1 MGNHLQ
7 TDTRDRGVR
16 ISGYLAVQLLDA
28 LELSVSVG
36 NNSWPK
42 FANRLQGLGLLI
54 GIETRMKR
62 VKLIVSEDL
71 ETVQRLLAGRA
82 SKAKLP
88 KFVMAG
94 IGIPVLAVLGFMPLA
109 HEANAPRPVTISQ
122 KVIEPCSAH
131 AISSWIQGAGE
142 SDEIKVLST
151 SVLGGV
157 TVGTIECKGSRYSYT
172 LGSEEPKR
180 VLKLQKLDS

>member
-1 MGNHLQ
+1 MGNHSQ
-7 TDTRDRGVR
+7 ADMRIRGVR
-16 ISGYLAVQLLDA
+16 ISGYLAVQYLDV
-28 LELSVSVG
+28 LELNVSAG

-42 FANRLQGLGLLI
+42 FANRLNGLGYLV

-71 ETVQRLLAGRA
+71 ETVRRLLDGRA
-82 SKAKLP
+82 RKLKLP
-88 KFVMAG
+88 NFVMAG
-94 IGIPVLAVLGFMPLA
+94 IGVPILVVLGFMPLGHMA
-109 HEANAPRPVTISQ
+109 KAPQPVTVSQ
-122 KVIEPCSAH
+122 KVIEPCSAQ
-131 AISSWIQGAGE
+131 AISSWIEGSGE
-142 SDEIKVLST
+142 SGVIKALST

-157 TVGTIECKGSRYSYT
+157 TVGTLDCNGSRYSYT

>member
-1 MGNHLQ
+1 MGNHSK
-7 TDTRDRGVR
+7 TENSNRGVR
-16 ISGYLAVQLLDA
+16 ISGYLAVQHLEA
-28 LELSVSVG
+28 LELTVSAG

-42 FANRLQGLGLLI
+42 FANRLQSLGCLI
-54 GIETRMKR
+54 GIEIRMKR
-62 VKLIVSEDL
+62 IKFFVSEDL

-94 IGIPVLAVLGFMPLA
+94 VGVPVVAVLGFMPLA

-180 VLKLQKLDS
+180 VLKLQKLNS

>member
-1 MGNHLQ
+1 MGNHAQ
-7 TDTRDRGVR
+7 AKFGNRAVR
-16 ISGYLAVQLLDA
+16 LSGYQAVQHFET
-28 LELSVSVG
+28 LELTVSAG

-42 FANRLQGLGLLI
+42 FASRLQGLGLLI

-94 IGIPVLAVLGFMPLA
+94 VGVPVVAVLGFMPLA

-122 KVIEPCSAH
+122 KVIEPCSAQ